1 MSRCECCNVILSDA
15 ELTIKSATT
24 GFLLN
29 TCISCISTIEGLQY
43 TCENDI
49 TLDLGTNIALQRD
62 YIDDID
68 YEDNNDFRYNQ

>member
-29 TCISCISTIEGLQY
+29 TCISCISTIEGLEY
-43 TCENDI
+43 TCDNDI
-49 TLDLGTNIALQRD
+49 TLELGTDIALQRV
-62 YIDDID
+62 YIG
-68 YEDNNDFRYNQ
+68 YEDNNDDIRYNQ

>member
-29 TCISCISTIEGLQY
+29 TCISCISTIEGLEY
-43 TCENDI
+43 TCDNDV
-49 TLDLGTNIALQRD
+49 TLERGTDLALIYIDYKED
-62 YIDDID
+62 YID
-68 YEDNNDFRYNQ
+68 NNDDIRYN

>member
-1 MSRCECCNVILSDA
+1 MKCECCDSTLSDA

-24 GFLLN
+24 GLFLN
-29 TCISCISTIEGLQY
+29 ACITCLSLMEGIEY

-49 TLDLGTNIALQRD
+49 TLELGTNIAIYD
-62 YIDDID
+62 YID

>member
-1 MSRCECCNVILSDA
+1 MKCECCDSTLSDA

-24 GFLLN
+24 GLFLNACVACL
-29 TCISCISTIEGLQY
+29 SLMEGIEY

-49 TLDLGTNIALQRD
+49 TLELGTNIAIYD
-62 YIDDID
+62 YID

>member
-1 MSRCECCNVILSDA
+1 MKCECCDSTLSDA

-24 GFLLN
+24 GLFLN
-29 TCISCISTIEGLQY
+29 ACVSCLSLMEGIEW

-49 TLDLGTNIALQRD
+49 TLDLGTNIALQRG

-68 YEDNNDFRYNQ
+68 YEDNNDFRYN

>member
-49 TLDLGTNIALQRD
+49 TLELGTNIALYD
-62 YIDDID
+62 YID
-68 YEDNNDFRYNQ
+68 YEDNTDFRYNQ

>member
-1 MSRCECCNVILSDA
+1 MKCECCDLTLSDA

-24 GFLLN
+24 GLFLN
-29 TCISCISTIEGLQY
+29 ACITCLSLMEGIEY

-49 TLDLGTNIALQRD
+49 TLELGTNIAIYD
-62 YIDDID
+62 YID

>member
-29 TCISCISTIEGLQY
+29 TCISCISTIEGLEY
-43 TCENDI
+43 TCEMDI
-49 TLDLGTNIALQRD
+49 TLELGTDIALQRV
-62 YIDDID
+62 YIG
-68 YEDNNDFRYNQ
+68 YEDNSDDIRYNQ

>member
-1 MSRCECCNVILSDA
+1 MKCECCDSTLSDA

-24 GFLLN
+24 GLFLNACVACL
-29 TCISCISTIEGLQY
+29 SLMEGIEY

-68 YEDNNDFRYNQ
+68 YEDNNDIRYNQ

>member
-1 MSRCECCNVILSDA
+1 MKCECCDLTLSDA

-24 GFLLN
+24 GLFLN
-29 TCISCISTIEGLQY
+29 ACVSCLSLMEGIEY

-49 TLDLGTNIALQRD
+49 TLELGTNIALQRD

>member
-1 MSRCECCNVILSDA
+1 MKCECCDSTLSDA

-24 GFLLN
+24 GLFLNACVACL
-29 TCISCISTIEGLQY
+29 SLMEGIEY

-49 TLDLGTNIALQRD
+49 TLELGTNIALYD
-62 YIDDID
+62 YRED

>member
-1 MSRCECCNVILSDA
+1 MKCECCDSTLSDA

-24 GFLLN
+24 GLFLN
-29 TCISCISTIEGLQY
+29 ACITCLSLMEGIEY

-49 TLDLGTNIALQRD
+49 TLELGTNIALYD
-62 YIDDID
+62 YID

>member
-1 MSRCECCNVILSDA
+1 MKCECCDLTLSDA

-24 GFLLN
+24 GLFLN
-29 TCISCISTIEGLQY
+29 ACITCLSLMEGIEY

-49 TLDLGTNIALQRD
+49 TLELGTNIALYD
-62 YIDDID
+62 YID

>member
-49 TLDLGTNIALQRD
+49 TLELGTNIALYD
-62 YIDDID
+62 YID
-68 YEDNNDFRYNQ
+68 YEDNNGDVRYNQ